1 MLSAATIIS
10 MTMLD
15 GMRRHKGWLKWSLGL
30 VCLAFVFLYVPEFV
44 DQTSVQTLPT
54 SVLAQVGSHEI
65 TVTEFRRIYQRQIQE
80 YQLQAGGELSDE
92 LIRSLG
98 VDRQL
103 LQQMIDEYTALSEAE
118 RLGIVAT
125 DAEVRQRIVSLPAFQ
140 DNGQFVGEQRYR
152 QILQV
157 QSPPLSTTQFEEDIR
172 RGIVIERLQAAVTQW
187 VSVSNEEVE
196 DEHRRRNEKV
206 RVDVVAFR
214 GDDYRD
220 DVEVTDADIEE
231 FYESESLM
239 YQVPEK
245 RKLRFLLI
253 DQTALADAITPTEA
267 EIQEYYDFNISRYS
281 TPGQVR
287 ASQILLRIGD
297 EDEATVEGR
306 AAELA
311 AQARDGA
318 DFAEL
323 VRAHSDDEATI
334 EQGGDLGTFGRGRMV
349 PEIEG
354 AAFALSAGEVSDPI
368 KSPLGYHVI
377 KVTEKQDEL
386 TQPLTEVRD
395 AIVSTLKQER
405 SAARA
410 TALAQA
416 ISAEVSGP
424 EDLDRAAASRGL
436 EVQES
441 AFAGPREPIL
451 GLGLAGEVSA
461 RAFQLEE
468 GEVDGPIGT
477 PVGPAFVTVS
487 DRQDPYVPPLDEV
500 RTQVR
505 EDVLRQRALTLAR
518 ERANDV
524 AATLQEADDFVAAAE
539 AAELTVGS
547 SELLARG
554 GAFPEV
560 GVNSAIEAAAF
571 ALPEGG
577 ISDVIEAGNMAAIV
591 HVVERQSVTPEQLSS
606 DRVDLRY
613 ELLQRRQTQ
622 FYQAYLANAA
632 SELAINIDMAALQ
645 EATGV

>member
-1 MLSAATIIS
+1 
-10 MTMLD
+10 MLD

-44 DQTSVQTLPT
+44 DQTGVQTLPT
-54 SVLAQVGSHEI
+54 SVLAQVGNHEI
-65 TVTEFRRIYQRQIQE
+65 TVTQFRRIYQRQVQE
-80 YQLQAGGELSDE
+80 YRLQAGGELSDE
-92 LIRSLG
+92 LLRSLG

-103 LQQMIDEYTALSEAE
+103 LQQMIDEYTALAEAE

-125 DAEVRQRIVSLPAFQ
+125 DAEIRRRIVSLPAFQ
-140 DNGQFVGEQRYR
+140 ENGQFIGEQRYR
-152 QILQV
+152 QTLQV

-206 RVDVVAFR
+206 RVNVVAFR

-220 DVEVTDADIEE
+220 EVEVTDTDIEE
-231 FYESESLM
+231 FYENESLV

-253 DQTALADAITPTEA
+253 DEAAMADAITPTEA
-267 EIQEYYDFNISRYS
+267 EIQEYYDFNRSRYM

-297 EDEATVEGR
+297 EDEAAVEAR
-306 AAELA
+306 ATELI

-323 VRAHSDDEATI
+323 ARAHSEDEATI
-334 EQGGDLGTFGRGRMV
+334 EGGGDLGTFGRGRMI

-354 AAFALSAGEVSDPI
+354 ATFALGVDEVSDPI
-368 KSPLGYHVI
+368 KSPLGYHII
-377 KVTEKQDEL
+377 KVTEKQEEL

-395 AIVSTLKQER
+395 TIVNTLQQER
-405 SAARA
+405 ASARA
-410 TALAQA
+410 TALARA
-416 ISAEVSGP
+416 ISAEVSVP

-441 AFAGPREPIL
+441 AFAGPGEPIL
-451 GLGLAGEVSA
+451 GLGLANEVSA

-468 GEVDGPIGT
+468 GEVDGPLGT
-477 PVGPAFVTVS
+477 AVGPAFVTVS

-500 RTQVR
+500 RAQVR
-505 EDVLRQRALTLAR
+505 EDVLRQRALSLAQ
-518 ERANDV
+518 ERANVV
-524 AATLQEADDFVAAAE
+524 AASLREAADFVAAAE

-560 GVNSAIEAAAF
+560 GVNSAVEAVAF
-571 ALPEGG
+571 ALPEGST
-577 ISDVIEAGNMAAIV
+577 SDVIEAGNIAAIV
-591 HVVERQSVTPEQLSS
+591 QVVERESVTPEQLSN

-613 ELLQRRQTQ
+613 ELLQRRQAQ
-622 FYQAYLANAA
+622 FYRAYLANAA
-632 SELAINIDMAALQ
+632 SELPINIDMAALQ

>member
-1 MLSAATIIS
+1 
-10 MTMLD
+10 MLD

-44 DQTSVQTLPT
+44 DQSGVQTLPT
-54 SVLAQVGSHEI
+54 SVLARVGNHEI
-65 TVTEFRRIYQRQIQE
+65 TVMEFRRIYQRQVQE
-80 YQLQAGGELSDE
+80 YRVQAGGELSDE
-92 LIRSLG
+92 LLRSLG

-125 DAEVRQRIVSLPAFQ
+125 DAELRQRIVSLPAFQ
-140 DNGQFVGEQRYR
+140 ENGQFIGEQRYR

-157 QSPPLSTTQFEEDIR
+157 QNPPVSTTEFEDGIR
-172 RGIVIERLQAAVTQW
+172 RGIIIERLQAAVTQW
-187 VSVSNEEVE
+187 VSVSNEEVA

-206 RVDVVAFR
+206 RVNVVAFR

-220 DVEVTDADIEE
+220 DVEVTDADIEA
-231 FYESESLM
+231 FYESESLV

-253 DQTALADAITPTEA
+253 DEAALADAITPTDA
-267 EIQEYYDFNISRYS
+267 EIQEYYDFNLSRYR

-287 ASQILLRIGD
+287 ASQILLRVGD
-297 EDEATVEGR
+297 EDEAAVEAR
-306 AAELA
+306 AAELT
-311 AQARDGA
+311 AQARDGS

-323 VRAHSDDEATI
+323 AREHSDDDATV
-334 EQGGDLGTFGRGRMV
+334 EQGGDLGTFERGRMV
-349 PEIEG
+349 PEVEG
-354 AAFALSAGEVSDPI
+354 AAFALGVDEVSDPI
-368 KSPLGYHVI
+368 RSSLGYHVL
-377 KVTEKQDEL
+377 KVTEKQEES
-386 TQPLTEVRD
+386 TQPLTEVR
-395 AIVSTLKQER
+395 ATIVNTLKQER
-405 SAARA
+405 AAARA
-410 TALAQA
+410 TALSQA
-416 ISAEVSGP
+416 ISVEVSVP
-424 EDLDRAAASRGL
+424 EDLDLAAASRGL

-441 AFAGPREPIL
+441 AFAGPGEPIL
-451 GLGLAGEVSA
+451 GLGLASEVSS
-461 RAFQLEE
+461 RAFQLED
-468 GEVDGPIGT
+468 GEVDGPIDT

-505 EDVLRQRALTLAR
+505 DDLLRQRALALAQ
-518 ERANDV
+518 ERANEV
-524 AATLQEADDFVAAAE
+524 VSTLQEADDFVAAAE

-560 GVNSAIEAAAF
+560 GVNSAFEAVAF

-591 HVVERQSVTPEQLSS
+591 HVVERESVTPEQLSN

-622 FYQAYLANAA
+622 FYQAYLSNAA
-632 SELAINIDMAALQ
+632 SELSINIDMAALQ